1 MIFLT
6 RFSGERFAVNPD
18 LIQRADS
25 TPDTV
30 VTLIDG
36 TKLII
41 SETIDDLSAI
51 IVGHRASVTAMAMN
65 MAEFSNKDTLAT
77 VTGLS
82 SRAHLRVTPEAD

>member
-6 RFSGERFAVNPD
+6 RFHGDRFAVNPD
-18 LIQRADS
+18 LIQRVDA

-36 TKLII
+36 TKLLVVE
-41 SETIDDLSAI
+41 SLDELSD
-51 IVGHRASVTAMAMN
+51 IVLSHRASIAAR
-65 MAEFSNKDTLAT
+65 AIDLADHPSQDRLAT

-82 SRAHLRVTPEAD
+82 SRGHLHVTPEAE